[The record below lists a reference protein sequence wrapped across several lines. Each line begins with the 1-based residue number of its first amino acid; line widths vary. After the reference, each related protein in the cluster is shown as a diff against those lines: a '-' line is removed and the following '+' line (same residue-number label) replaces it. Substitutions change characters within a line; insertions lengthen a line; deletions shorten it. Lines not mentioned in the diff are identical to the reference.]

1 MISGIKIGSNV
12 RCIRAAAS
20 GGSLVQG
27 GLYTVTDISPNN
39 RHLRVKGVS
48 GSYMISRFELVEAKT
63 GKTKKAPFGQ
73 VKAVTVNKSD
83 IHDVLTQYVRFALGI
98 DASVAKIV
106 EKFPEAIELVLSS
119 EATA

>member
-27 GLYTVTDISPNN
+27 GLYTVADISPN